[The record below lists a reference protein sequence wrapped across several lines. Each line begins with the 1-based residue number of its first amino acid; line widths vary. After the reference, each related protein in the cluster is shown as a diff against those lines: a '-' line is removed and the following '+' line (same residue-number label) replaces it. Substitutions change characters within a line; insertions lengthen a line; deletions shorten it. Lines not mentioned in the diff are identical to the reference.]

1 MANSSG
7 PSRPLSPHLQVWKF
21 HPTMLSS
28 ILHRASGVVNYIGA
42 VLVAIWL
49 IALASGEGVY
59 TGLMNVLNGPIKIL
73 VILALVGFTLSL
85 IYHMLNGIRHL
96 VWDAG
101 KGFDPAASNQR
112 SVFIMVG
119 SVILTVI
126 IWVLA
131 LGVIG

>member
-28 ILHRASGVVNYIGA
+28 ILHRASGVVNYVGA
-42 VLVAIWL
+42 VLVALWL
-49 IALASGEGVY
+49 IALASGEAAY
-59 TGLMNVLNGPIKIL
+59 TGLMDMLNGPIKLL
-73 VILALVGFTLSL
+73 VIIALVGFTLSL

-101 KGFDPAASNQR
+101 KGFDPKASNTR
-112 SVFIMVG
+112 SKFIMGISVG
-119 SVILTVI
+119 LTAG
-126 IWVLA
+126 IWLFG

>member
-28 ILHRASGVVNYIGA
+28 ILHRASGVVNYVGA

-49 IALASGEGVY
+49 IALASGESVY
-59 TGLMNVLNGPIKIL
+59 TGLMNALNGPIKIL

-112 SVFIMVG
+112 SVFIMIG

-131 LGVIG
+131 LGVVG

>member
-1 MANSSG
+1 MAKSSG

-28 ILHRASGVVNYIGA
+28 ILHRASGVVNYVGA

-49 IALASGEGVY
+49 IALASGEAAY
-59 TGLMNVLNGPIKIL
+59 TGLMDFLNGSISIL
-73 VILALVGFTLSL
+73 VVLALIGFTLSL

-101 KGFDPAASNQR
+101 KGFDPTASNQR
-112 SVFIMVG
+112 SVFIMIG
-119 SVILTVI
+119 SVVLTAI
-126 IWVLA
+126 IWLLA
-131 LGVIG
+131 LGVFG

>member
-28 ILHRASGVVNYIGA
+28 ILHRASGVVNYVG
-42 VLVAIWL
+42 VMLVAIWL
-49 IALASGEGVY
+49 IALASGEAAY
-59 TGLMNVLNGPIKIL
+59 TGLMDFLNGPIKIL
-73 VILALVGFTLSL
+73 VILALIGFTLSL

-101 KGFDPAASNQR
+101 KGFDPKASNQR
-112 SVFIMVG
+112 SVLIMIG
-119 SVILTVI
+119 SVILTAI
-126 IWVLA
+126 LWLLG
-131 LGVIG
+131 LGVFG

>member
-1 MANSSG
+1 MAKSSG

-28 ILHRASGVVNYIGA
+28 ILHRASGVVNYVGA

-49 IALASGEGVY
+49 IALASGENTY

-112 SVFIMVG
+112 SVFIMMG

>member
-1 MANSSG
+1 MAKSSG

-28 ILHRASGVVNYIGA
+28 ILHRASGVVNYVGA

-49 IALASGEGVY
+49 IALASGESTY

-112 SVFIMVG
+112 SVFIMMG

>member
-1 MANSSG
+1 MAKSPG

-28 ILHRASGVVNYIGA
+28 ILHRASGVVNYGGA

-49 IALASGEGVY
+49 IALASGEAAY
-59 TGLMNVLNGPIKIL
+59 TGLMDVLNGPIKIL
-73 VILALVGFTLSL
+73 VILALIGFTLSL

-112 SVFIMVG
+112 SVLIMIG
-119 SVILTVI
+119 SVVLTAI
-126 IWVLA
+126 IWVLG
-131 LGVIG
+131 LGVFG

>member
-49 IALASGEGVY
+49 IALASGEAAY
-59 TGLMNVLNGPIKIL
+59 TGLMNALNGPIKIL

-119 SVILTVI
+119 AVILTVI

-131 LGVIG
+131 LGVV

>member
-28 ILHRASGVVNYIGA
+28 ILHRASGVVNYVGA

-49 IALASGEGVY
+49 IALASGESVY
-59 TGLMNVLNGPIKIL
+59 TGLMNALNGPIKIL

-112 SVFIMVG
+112 SVFIMMG

>member
-28 ILHRASGVVNYIGA
+28 ILHRASGVVNYVGA

-49 IALASGEGVY
+49 IALASGESVY
-59 TGLMNVLNGPIKIL
+59 TGLMNALNGPIKIL

-101 KGFDPAASNQR
+101 EGFDPAASNQR
-112 SVFIMVG
+112 SVFIMIG

-131 LGVIG
+131 LGVVG

>member
-28 ILHRASGVVNYIGA
+28 ILHRASGVVNYVGA

-49 IALASGEGVY
+49 IALASGESVY
-59 TGLMNVLNGPIKIL
+59 TALMNALNGPIKIL

-112 SVFIMVG
+112 SVFIMIG

-131 LGVIG
+131 LGVVG

>member
-1 MANSSG
+1 MAKSSG

-28 ILHRASGVVNYIGA
+28 ILHRASGVVNYVGA

-49 IALASGEGVY
+49 IALASGESTY
-59 TGLMNVLNGPIKIL
+59 TGLMNVLNGPIRIL

-112 SVFIMVG
+112 SVFIMMG